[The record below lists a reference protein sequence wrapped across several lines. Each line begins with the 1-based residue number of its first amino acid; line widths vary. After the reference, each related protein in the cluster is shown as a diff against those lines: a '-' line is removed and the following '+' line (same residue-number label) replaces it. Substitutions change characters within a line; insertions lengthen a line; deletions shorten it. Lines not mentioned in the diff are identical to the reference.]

1 MIIRNLLNNYF
12 LEQNMSVV
20 CLGSTKKITASL
32 HLVKLITS
40 SINLHYDSL
49 RSEYAMRVSQ
59 LVRQPHLQLLLLFV
73 LRSTCLGH
81 LLLPR
86 CLFRF

>member
-1 MIIRNLLNNYF
+1 
-12 LEQNMSVV
+12 MSVDN
-20 CLGSTKKITASL
+20 TKRTSASL

-40 SINLHYDSL
+40 SINLHNDSL

-59 LVRQPHLQLLLLFV
+59 LVTQPHLQLLLLLLV

-86 CLFRF
+86 CLFRV